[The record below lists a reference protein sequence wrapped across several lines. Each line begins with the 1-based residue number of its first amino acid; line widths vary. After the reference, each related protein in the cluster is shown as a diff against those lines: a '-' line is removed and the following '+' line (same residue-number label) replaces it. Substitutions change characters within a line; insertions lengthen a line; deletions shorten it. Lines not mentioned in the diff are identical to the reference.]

1 MVDQLVQRRTPF
13 KPEPIIISELKVNA
27 VIRGWLLAV
36 DVQIR
41 TDKNGKPFRQLKLRD
56 QRGNE
61 IKVNQ
66 FDLRRA
72 EALVPQKGRVVLLE
86 GAVEEYRNETQIK
99 LIRAELDETAPPDLF
114 IVGTRRSIEL
124 LEDHCRKLMHKIHHP
139 GLQALLHEC
148 FTAEIMERFLRW
160 PAAIRH
166 HGAVVGGLLE
176 HTVNVTFIAEKLTQL
191 YPCNQE
197 LVLAGA
203 LLHDIG
209 KLEELEEQI
218 GVGFTAAGN
227 LFGHIILGAQYVQ
240 DHARQVSELDE
251 ATCQDLLHIILAHHG
266 TKEFGSPVCP
276 VTIEA
281 LIVHLADMT
290 EAKLTGLLD
299 HCDRTSSADGWSSFS
314 KDFGGQL
321 RMP

>member
-99 LIRAELDETAPPDLF
+99 LIRAELDETAPPD
-114 IVGTRRSIEL
+114 
-124 LEDHCRKLMHKIHHP
+124 
-139 GLQALLHEC
+139 
-148 FTAEIMERFLRW
+148 
-160 PAAIRH
+160 
-166 HGAVVGGLLE
+166 
-176 HTVNVTFIAEKLTQL
+176 
-191 YPCNQE
+191 
-197 LVLAGA
+197 
-203 LLHDIG
+203 
-209 KLEELEEQI
+209 
-218 GVGFTAAGN
+218 
-227 LFGHIILGAQYVQ
+227 
-240 DHARQVSELDE
+240 
-251 ATCQDLLHIILAHHG
+251 
-266 TKEFGSPVCP
+266 
-276 VTIEA
+276 
-281 LIVHLADMT
+281 
-290 EAKLTGLLD
+290 
-299 HCDRTSSADGWSSFS
+299 
-314 KDFGGQL
+314 
-321 RMP
+321 